1 MGRVSSDAGRK
12 AVDSFLRWARE
23 AIERDPTH
31 WADVEKAL
39 AETTM
44 SPDLRRVVEAELK
57 RLATQ
62 AGRGTPP
69 LAGGAD
75 PVE

>member
-1 MGRVSSDAGRK
+1 MCRVSSDAGRK

-39 AETTM
+39 AETTL
-44 SPDLRRVVEAELK
+44 SPERRRVVEAELT
-57 RLATQ
+57 RRATA
-62 AGRGTPP
+62 AGRGAGS

>member
-1 MGRVSSDAGRK
+1 MGRMSSDAGRK

-57 RLATQ
+57 RLAAQ
-62 AGRGTPP
+62 VGRGTGP
-69 LAGGAD
+69 LAGDAD
-75 PVE
+75 PAE

>member
-1 MGRVSSDAGRK
+1 MSSDAGRK

-31 WADVEKAL
+31 WVDVEKAL
-39 AETTM
+39 AETTL

-62 AGRGTPP
+62 VGRGAGS

>member
-1 MGRVSSDAGRK
+1 VSVDAGRK

-23 AIERDPTH
+23 AIERDPNH
-31 WADVEKAL
+31 WVEVEKAL

-44 SPDLRRVVEAELK
+44 PPELRRVVETELK
-57 RLATQ
+57 RLASPH
-62 AGRGTPP
+62 GRSTGLPT
-69 LAGGAD
+69 GGAD

>member
-1 MGRVSSDAGRK
+1 MDRVTSDAGRR

-39 AETTM
+39 AETTL

-62 AGRGTPP
+62 VGRGTES
-69 LAGGAD
+69 LAGGPD
-75 PVE
+75 PLE